1 MTQTVAS
8 TPEIG
13 LLRARGLAGAQLQ
26 AVRQSYRSRYAGG
39 RLLPLLA
46 AGLLLLAAVHHWA
59 IPPLWVALAILG
71 LVVLA
76 AWAIEPLRRFDCQEV
91 ARRLDRLYPEL
102 EDSTGLLLPSP
113 AKLPL
118 LGQLQVERVAGQLTQ
133 LTAAGPALLPFSFK
147 KPLLSSALLVAGAA
161 VVALLP
167 AARQPA
173 PASPAAVAVH
183 FAPDAGQPVAAPRI
197 TKVELLVTP
206 PAYTRRAAF
215 VPAAATFQCPQGAQ
229 VRWRVHVNR
238 TAGAAPTL
246 EIGSQKLT
254 LRPAGLANQFE
265 ATQILNAATLYRL
278 RYAGQTSDDYAID
291 VRPDQLPTIRVQTP
305 KAYTLIAARG
315 TRPEVPVQATLRD
328 DYGLARAELV
338 ITVAQGQGEAVK
350 FHEVRRDLSAALG
363 GQPGEATVR
372 SLLDLPKLGLT
383 YGDELYFYVQAR
395 DNHGQSARSDA
406 FLVQW
411 QDTAAAASAMDMGMG
426 VNTAPAY
433 FRSERQII
441 IDTEKLI
448 ADKPRLTAAEFSN
461 RANALGFDQQSL
473 RLRYGKFLGEEA
485 EKGLGVTAG
494 PPTADEPA
502 SPTADAPTADEK
514 PAAHPAG
521 ADDDHDDHDHHPEAP
536 AGRQAS
542 PTAATDALMD
552 PYMHKHDDSETADF
566 LEPAVKAKLHA
577 VLDEMWAAEL
587 RLRTGQPAAARPFE
601 YRALRLLKQVQQQTR
616 AYVKK
621 AGFTPTPFPEATLR
635 LTGELKGAAAPRRQ
649 ATVPA
654 PTTQPAVRAALRWLA
669 TQSGQPARP
678 ADAAALTQAGAALAQ
693 AALQKP
699 GLYLPG
705 LRALRQLAA
714 DAQASRVP
722 CATCLPAAQRA
733 LADLLPAPVPTAPPP
748 PAPDRLAQRYFQELS
763 R

>member
-1 MTQTVAS
+1 MSQVAFQTNTDLGTARQHV
-8 TPEIG
+8 
-13 LLRARGLAGAQLQ
+13 RAAG
-26 AVRQSYRSRYAGG
+26 RSYAG
-39 RLLPLLA
+39 RRLVAVLLPTL
-46 AGLLLLAAVHHWA
+46 AGLLLLGLLLARWPGGRPALLAGAVA
-59 IPPLWVALAILG
+59 VLA
-71 LVVLA
+71 LA
-76 AWAIEPLRRFDCQEV
+76 AWQLWPLRRLGPPAV
-91 ARRLDRLYPEL
+91 ARQLDRLFPEL
-102 EDSTGLLLPSP
+102 EDSTGLLLQESEQ
-113 AKLPL
+113 LPF
-118 LGQLQVERVAGQLTQ
+118 LGQLQQPRVAQRLGELTTTQ
-133 LTAAGPALLPFSFK
+133 APLLPASFK
-147 KPLLSSALLVAGAA
+147 NSLLISALLLAGS
-161 VVALLP
+161 ALAWWLP
-167 AARQPA
+167 ARRPA
-173 PASPAAVAVH
+173 TAAPAAVAVR
-183 FAPDAGQPVAAPRI
+183 FSPDTARRVPTAAPRI

-215 VPAAATFQCPQGAQ
+215 APAAATFQCPQGAR
-229 VRWRVHVNR
+229 VRWLVHVSR
-238 TAGAAPTL
+238 SVKAAPVL
-246 EIGSQKLT
+246 EIGSQKVT
-254 LRPAGLANQFE
+254 LRPAAGLASQFE
-265 ATQILNAATLYRL
+265 AEQVLNASALYRL
-278 RYAGQTSDDYAID
+278 RFAGQTSDDYAID
-291 VRPDQLPTIRVQTP
+291 VRPDLAPTIRLQTP

-315 TRPEVPVQATLRD
+315 TRPEVPIKATLRD
-328 DYGLARAELV
+328 DYGLSRAELV

-350 FHEVRRDLSAALG
+350 FHEVRRDLSAGLG
-363 GQPGEATVR
+363 SQPVERTVA
-372 SLLDLPKLGLT
+372 SLLNLPKLGMT

-411 QDTAAAASAMDMGMG
+411 QDTAAATSALDMGMG
-426 VNTAPAY
+426 VTTAPAY

-448 ADKPRLTAAEFSN
+448 AEKPKLTAAEFSN

-502 SPTADAPTADEK
+502 APTADAPTADEK
-514 PAAHPAG
+514 PTAPKP
-521 ADDDHDDHDHHPEAP
+521 ADDDHDHDHHPDAP
-536 AGRQAS
+536 AGHNTS

-552 PYMHKHDDSETADF
+552 PYMHKHDDAETADF

-649 ATVPA
+649 ESVPA

-669 TQSGQPARP
+669 TQTGQPARP
-678 ADAAALTQAGAALAQ
+678 AEAAALEQAGPALAQ

-699 GLYLPG
+699 GLYLPA

-714 DAQASRVP
+714 DARASRVP
-722 CATCLPAAQRA
+722 CPTCLAPAQRA
-733 LADLLPAPVPTAPPP
+733 LADLLPAPVPTAA
-748 PAPDRLAQRYFQELS
+748 PAPTPDRLARRYFQELS